1 MFYNAAIIFFFYIL
15 FLNLHCTGSI
25 QTVVLNSIS
34 VVREALVHKQNDFAG
49 RPRIYSGKFGLI
61 RIFIKMFNSYNM
73 HNISKFALKIY
84 CHKMKTLR
92 KVFYCYVHK
101 LTVFHLFLLFHPYF
115 DLSTDL

>member
-1 MFYNAAIIFFFYIL
+1 MYD
-15 FLNLHCTGSI
+15 TGSI

-61 RIFIKMFNSYNM
+61 RIFIKKMFNSYNI

-84 CHKMKTLR
+84 CHKMKT
-92 KVFYCYVHK
+92 CYVHK

-115 DLSTDL
+115 HLSTDL